1 MLEKTKK
8 VLDILAQD
16 EFFKNNDIKFVGGTA
31 LSHLIN
37 HRLSEDLDFA
47 MLEINPKE
55 ISKLMAKYGG
65 IKEEHNNQLKDSSS
79 NDGEDINYSYL
90 KYNLDGVKIEFF
102 IPPFNLMELEVWKN
116 DSSTSYENTDLKLA
130 SLETI
135 LYMKTMA
142 FWNRKKYRDLY
153 DIYFVIQNDLY
164 KTKDFLD
171 RYLQY
176 NFTYTKEMLL
186 NKIQSKKEFYKKLTD
201 EGLNT
206 LVEKPNEYEWYRI
219 ELEKFIYDD
228 YLKELYKD

>member
-1 MLEKTKK
+1 L
-8 VLDILAQD
+8 LC
-16 EFFKNNDIKFVGGTA
+16 
-31 LSHLIN
+31 
-37 HRLSEDLDFA
+37 
-47 MLEINPKE
+47 
-55 ISKLMAKYGG
+55 
-65 IKEEHNNQLKDSSS
+65 LKS
-79 NDGEDINYSYL
+79 
-90 KYNLDGVKIEFF
+90 
-102 IPPFNLMELEVWKN
+102 IP
-116 DSSTSYENTDLKLA
+116 
-130 SLETI
+130 
-135 LYMKTMA
+135 
-142 FWNRKKYRDLY
+142 
-153 DIYFVIQNDLY
+153 Y